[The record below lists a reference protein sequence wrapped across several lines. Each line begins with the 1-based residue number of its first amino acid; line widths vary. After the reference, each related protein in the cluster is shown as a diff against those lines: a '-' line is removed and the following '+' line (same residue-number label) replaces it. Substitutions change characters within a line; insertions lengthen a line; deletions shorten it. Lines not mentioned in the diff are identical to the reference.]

1 MYWLN
6 SYRLTMYG
14 LTHVR
19 ADHAPGGTAAAVQ
32 MQRFGTTDVTPAI

>member
-6 SYRLTMYG
+6 TYWLTMYG
-14 LTHVR
+14 LSHVL
-19 ADHAPGGTAAAVQ
+19 ADHAPGGTAVAVQ